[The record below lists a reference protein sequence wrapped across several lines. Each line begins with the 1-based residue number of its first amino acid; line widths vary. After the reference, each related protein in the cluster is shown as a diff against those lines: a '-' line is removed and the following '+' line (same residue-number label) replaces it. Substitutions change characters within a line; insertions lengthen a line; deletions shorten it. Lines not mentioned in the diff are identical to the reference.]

1 MIYDE
6 NNWRSPTRQ
15 VESEI
20 ELSRSSITSA
30 SGENVYLDS
39 ICLKNTELKCTVR
52 SKNLIP
58 LPYPQDNWIEING
71 LTFELLSDGGI
82 YVHGT
87 GNQPTETVYLL
98 QTEFITLAPGSYVL
112 SGSDMFFNP
121 ITSNEELRLDVFNAD
136 ASRFEGVI
144 TSGVFTIT
152 EEKKVRP
159 YLYFGMGAQVD
170 AVFYPMISIGDSY
183 NGLADYSMN
192 VSLYSATVTVEG
204 ITTKTYEV
212 NSDGSVDNLKI
223 DGDYAF
229 IKVEPKGLVLDV
241 SYRCFQPYKNFNNHD
256 RVKQLT
262 VERIGDTTK
271 FFGFGVCQKANLHL
285 VDKDREIDIVAST
298 DRFKPLLQTK
308 EGTNY
313 VTTIPYLYV
322 TEVHRD
328 ENTNELSI
336 TAYDVLYGAGERTVS
351 ELDISAPYTIRE
363 FAAKCASLIG
373 ASGLMTYDDIFK
385 MEYPEGANL
394 EGTETIR
401 EVLDAIAEVT
411 QTIYYIDASGALIF
425 KRLDKD
431 GDPVLTIT
439 KEDYF
444 TLDSKT
450 NRRLSAI
457 ASVTEL
463 GDNIE
468 AALPQAGTT
477 QYIRDNPFLDLREDR
492 AELVNNALELMGGLT
507 INQFDCSWRGN
518 PALEP
523 GDKIALVTKDN
534 ETVYSYVLNDTI
546 KYTGGLTQKTSWEFG
561 EATETESNPTSLGEA
576 LKLTFAKVDKA
587 NQQIE
592 IVAAETTALRLNAD
606 SISATVTELNKE
618 VNTKISADK
627 VSFIVQ
633 EELAEGAN
641 KVITSTGFTFDDKG
655 LSVTKS
661 DSEIST
667 TISEDGMKIYRKNT
681 EVLVADNQGVRAED
695 LHATTYLIVG
705 NNSRFEDYNGNR
717 TGCFWVGNQG
727 G

>member
-20 ELSRSSITSA
+20 ELSRSSITST

-71 LTFELLSDGGI
+71 LTFELVGDGGI

-87 GNQPTETVYLL
+87 GNQPQETIYLL
-98 QTEFITLAPGSYVL
+98 QTELITLAPGSYVL

-152 EEKKVRP
+152 EEKRVRP

-183 NGLADYSMN
+183 NGLVDYSMN
-192 VSLYSATVTVEG
+192 VPLYSATVTVEG

-241 SYRCFQPYKNFNNHD
+241 SYRCFQPYKNFNNRD

-285 VDKDREIDIVAST
+285 VDKDREIDIKAST

-373 ASGLMTYDDIFK
+373 ASGLVTYDDIFK

-411 QTIYYIDASGALIF
+411 QTIYYIDGYGYLIF

-439 KEDYF
+439 KDDYF

-477 QYIRDNPFLDLREDR
+477 QYIRDNPFLDLRADR

-546 KYTGGLTQKTSWEFG
+546 EYTGGLTQKTSWEFG

-667 TISEDGMKIYRKNT
+667 TISEDGMKIYRKNA

-705 NNSRFEDYNGNR
+705 NNSRFEDYDGNR